1 MKKSSKSITVGSLA
15 KKLNKGEISLKH
27 KLQRKDGVWNRKMKS
42 LLIDSMLREYII
54 PAIYLVIDSSDN
66 KKHAIDGVQR
76 LSTIRDYLADKFSLC
91 DGLKPII
98 VDGVEYEISKKKFS
112 KLDEKIQDLIKDC
125 NVVEYDIAEYTDE
138 EIRDMFARLNAGK
151 PLNSTQ
157 KLTSIMSDE
166 VIDSVVLL
174 SNNLVFDK
182 LLSHAQLKSSTDISV
197 IIESLMLI
205 ESSSE
210 NDFVSF
216 KSKTKSIFITWLN
229 DNINDDKVAKLDEV
243 FTLLSVFLTEN
254 EDVKIQKTS
263 VPMIV
268 YAIYKAKKDHK
279 SVERLMDKIKDFVET
294 YDNNEEYKSYV
305 VSGTSSPESVKNR
318 TNYWRAIV
326 NKL

>member
-1 MKKSSKSITVGSLA
+1 
-15 KKLNKGEISLKH
+15 
-27 KLQRKDGVWNRKMKS
+27 
-42 LLIDSMLREYII
+42 
-54 PAIYLVIDSSDN
+54 
-66 KKHAIDGVQR
+66 
-76 LSTIRDYLADKFSLC
+76 
-91 DGLKPII
+91 
-98 VDGVEYEISKKKFS
+98 
-112 KLDEKIQDLIKDC
+112 
-125 NVVEYDIAEYTDE
+125 
-138 EIRDMFARLNAGK
+138 MFARLNAGK

-182 LLSHAQLKSSTDISV
+182 LLSPAQLKSSTDISV
-197 IIESLMLI
+197 IIESFMLI

-210 NDFVSF
+210 NDFISF
-216 KSKTKSIFITWLN
+216 KSKTKSNFITWLN
-229 DNINDDKVAKLDEV
+229 DNINDDKVAKLDEA
-243 FTLLSVFLTEN
+243 FTSLGVFLTEN

-263 VPMIV
+263 VPMII

-279 SVERLMDKIKDFVET
+279 SVERLMDKVKEFVET
-294 YDNNEEYKSYV
+294 YDSNEEYKSYV